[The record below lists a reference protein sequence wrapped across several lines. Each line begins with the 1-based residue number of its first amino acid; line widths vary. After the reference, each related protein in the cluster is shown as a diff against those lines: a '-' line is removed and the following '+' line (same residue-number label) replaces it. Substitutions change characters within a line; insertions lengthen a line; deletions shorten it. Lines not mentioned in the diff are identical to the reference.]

1 MKNELNQY
9 VEFFSQASL
18 EINSTE
24 ETSQTRWIQ
33 TKKSSSMWKVS
44 QLTVHV
50 PIERDSNL
58 AIFQNDQ

>member
-1 MKNELNQY
+1 MHAKCAYFFGRSILKKMKNELNQY

-33 TKKSSSMWKVS
+33 TKKSSSM
-44 QLTVHV
+44 
-50 PIERDSNL
+50 
-58 AIFQNDQ
+58 